1 MNYREQIR
9 SVKDYINMP
18 LLYNHWY
25 VAGFGEEFGRKPKA
39 KTLLERSIVFYRT
52 EAGELTA
59 FSAAFQMLEEEWPAA
74 DRRIVSR
81 ARLVGLAL
89 VERPEHETP
98 LAGGVRG
105 RLTAPVRQAPQPAC
119 LRKDRT

>member
-25 VAGFGEEFGRKPKA
+25 VAGFGEEFGRRPKA
-39 KTLLERSIVFYRT
+39 KTLLNRSIVFYRT

-59 FSAAFQMLEEEWPAA
+59 FQNRCLHRSF
-74 DRRIVSR
+74 
-81 ARLVGLAL
+81 
-89 VERPEHETP
+89 P
-98 LAGGVRG
+98 LAEASVEGDDLVCC
-105 RLTAPVRQAPQPAC
+105 PAN
-119 LRKDRT
+119 KFT